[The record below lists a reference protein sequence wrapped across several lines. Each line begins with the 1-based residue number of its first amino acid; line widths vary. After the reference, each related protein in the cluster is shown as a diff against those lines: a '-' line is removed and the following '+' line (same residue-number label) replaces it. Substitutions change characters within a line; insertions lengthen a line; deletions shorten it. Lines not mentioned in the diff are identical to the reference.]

1 MLVLPFTPSP
11 LVLNQLT
18 PVAPTK
24 RINVAA
30 APVYTNAVSAT
41 ALKNERIF
49 ITGYG
54 WSVET
59 AAYVFDGSLLFR
71 VAIGKVPVSP
81 DHNDIVVQH
90 GTPQIPCA
98 CAILVNPGQT
108 VALAY
113 KRVIGGPDLVNFA
126 LYGFR
131 FPARF
136 DQTVPIGSIDS
147 IRNA

>member
-1 MLVLPFTPSP
+1 VLVLPFTPAP

-18 PVAPTK
+18 PVAPSK

-30 APVYTNAVSAT
+30 AAAYTVAVFAT

-54 WSVET
+54 WDVET
-59 AAYVFDGSLLFR
+59 SPYTFDGSLLFR
-71 VAIGKVPVSP
+71 VAIGKVPVSS

-90 GTPQIPCA
+90 GTPKQPCA
-98 CAILVNPGQT
+98 CAILVNPGKT
-108 VALAY
+108 ISLDY
-113 KRVIGGPDLVNFA
+113 KRVAGGSNFVNFA

-131 FPARF
+131 FPARH
-136 DQTVPIGSIDS
+136 DAAVPISDVDS